1 LRSHAGYVTPA
12 EGVARCYVASRAAI
26 RWATGR
32 RYCGSVLPTIAQGYQ
47 QLEMFV
53 FLSDVPEELGPSHLV
68 SQRHTADLPANPNF
82 YPRHGGHGEF
92 VASDDH
98 ADLYDLEQSGAG
110 PAGTVIAFNLGTFHR
125 GTALTKPLR

>member
-1 LRSHAGYVTPA
+1 VST
-12 EGVARCYVASRAAI
+12 RCYVASRAAI

-32 RYCGSVLPTIAQGYQ
+32 RYCGSVLPTTAQGYQ

-68 SQRHTADLPANPNF
+68 LQRHTADLPANPNF